1 MSRSRSASPRRSSS
15 PSSSSS
21 DGNSDFGDHRD
32 DPFEMCSMCLS
43 SFRWPFGA
51 GSMCA
56 YASCGRF
63 VCGDCSTECASC
75 ADVFCINDVRECENC
90 TNYFCMSCIQTAAV
104 VKCDNC
110 ESMFCADKCAKLCG
124 TCEKSITCAG
134 CYTLHHYPKN
144 IGEDLRWIRC
154 WNERMQRHIIYLHIA
169 LTLPVDLVE
178 VVKPVLFNEPPEGLW
193 KKEGLPCYTDGT
205 LERQVD

>member
-21 DGNSDFGDHRD
+21 DGNSDHRD

-75 ADVFCINDVRECENC
+75 TGVFCINDVRECENC

-110 ESMFCADKCAKLCG
+110 EAMFCANKCAKLCG

-178 VVKPVLFNEPPEGLW
+178 VVKPVLFNESPEGLW